1 MIHRIS
7 DMLFRPDTFFKEWS
21 TGEGSLKIPAV
32 IVLIGGIISAIL
44 GYLVSG
50 IYAKMFVQGA
60 GEGMASLL
68 GIIGG
73 VSAFFGFLIMWW
85 VVLAG
90 VFFILSRFFK
100 GEGDFKRILEVVS
113 FGLVPVIIGSLIS
126 LGLSLYYIPLV
137 KVPVLKS
144 FTDPV
149 AVQTAMEKVL
159 LDPAYKEFMLVT
171 VLISVIFIF
180 WGANIWIFGM
190 KYARNLTLKNS
201 ALTVGIPVGIYV
213 IYILVTAVFGISLFG
228 GQ

>member
-1 MIHRIS
+1 MIRRIS
-7 DMLFRPDTFFKEWS
+7 DMLFRPDTFFRKWS
-21 TGEGSLKIPAV
+21 AEEGSLKIPAV
-32 IVLIGGIISAIL
+32 IVLVGAIISAVF

-50 IYAKMFVQGA
+50 IYAKMFAQGA
-60 GEGMASLL
+60 GEGVASLL

-85 VVLAG
+85 LILAG
-90 VFFILSRFFK
+90 VFFVLSRFFK

-113 FGLVPVIIGSLIS
+113 FGLIPVIIGTLVSLA
-126 LGLSLYYIPLV
+126 LSFYYMPLV
-137 KVPVLKS
+137 RVPVLKS
-144 FTDPV
+144 LTDTA
-149 AVQTAMEKVL
+149 AVQSAMQTVL

-180 WGANIWIFGM
+180 WSANIWIFGM

-213 IYILVTAVFGISLFG
+213 IYMLITAVFGVSLFG